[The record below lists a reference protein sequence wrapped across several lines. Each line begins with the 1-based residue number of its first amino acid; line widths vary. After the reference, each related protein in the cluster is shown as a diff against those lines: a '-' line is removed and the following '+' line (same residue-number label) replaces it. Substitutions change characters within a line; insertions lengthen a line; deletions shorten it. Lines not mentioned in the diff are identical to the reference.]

1 MKFNELLQ
9 LLEYTEETKG
19 KEWAMFLDGL
29 IPLSPS
35 IMKRLNKVKED
46 YDVYHATDVNGLKN
60 LIKLQ
65 GKSKGI
71 STTTIVDDMIQ
82 GGIDTKGGII
92 VKLTGTSIFHAAGDA
107 WTTKDRNGMRWI
119 NTAASTVNNMMT
131 KYYFILKLVEDI
143 KKITR
148 DIAVDV
154 FDIDIKNHEDIT
166 PNQLG
171 NYMDSNGTGKL
182 KHEFIKRCF
191 DEVEKR
197 LTIFDW
203 DKFGNLFLV
212 PYANDDFIEYNEC
225 ILTKF
230 KINDITLVNMYEEK
244 TNTIE
249 VFDLFKKIKNIW
261 KDDIYVIDYMDTK
274 PGEDLTPILEANRV
288 LAKEYF
294 NK

>member
-9 LLEYTEETKG
+9 LLEYTEENKG

-46 YDVYHATDVNGLKN
+46 YKVYHSTDEKGLKS

-82 GGIDTKGGII
+82 SGVDTDGGLI

-131 KYYFILKLVEDI
+131 KYYFILKLVKDI
-143 KKITR
+143 QKITR

-154 FDIDIKNHEDIT
+154 FDIDIKNYEEFT
-166 PNQLG
+166 PDQIIQ
-171 NYMDSNGTGKL
+171 YIDSNSTGKL
-182 KHEFIKRCF
+182 KREFIKRCF

-197 LTIFDW
+197 LTVFDW

-212 PYANDDFIEYNEC
+212 PYANDNFVEYNEC

-230 KINDITLVNMYEEK
+230 KIYDITLVDLYDNGN
-244 TNTIE
+244 NTE
-249 VFDLFKKIKNIW
+249 VLSLFNRIKKVW
-261 KDDIYVIDYMDTK
+261 KGDIYIVRYMGTE
-274 PGEDLTPILEANRV
+274 PGEDLTPILEKNRV

-294 NK
+294 K